1 MKRTP
6 VSLLLAACIL
16 TWVVQVS
23 HSSTIQQVHYQF
35 QYEGMARERVM
46 QKMFVVC
53 DKCPERTLLV
63 KATKPLPVPPIS
75 LRLSKDTYVT
85 PIREPFESK
94 YRSVTVYFEKNSH
107 TLKDSEIPKLAIF
120 ARTAKQVLAENK
132 NSIVRV
138 EGFTC
143 DLGKKATNDN
153 LARNRAR
160 TVAAFLEKKS
170 IHAGSV
176 TGEGKCCYAT
186 DDPSQR
192 RLNRRVEAKITS
204 KGEKH

>member
-16 TWVVQVS
+16 AWVVQAS
-23 HSSTIQQVHYQF
+23 HSSTIQQVHCQF

-63 KATKPLPVPPIS
+63 KAIKQPALSIS
-75 LRLSKDTYVT
+75 LRLSEDIHVT
-85 PIREPFESK
+85 PARESFGSK
-94 YRSVTVYFEKNSH
+94 YRSVTIYFEKNSH
-107 TLKDSEIPKLAIF
+107 TLRDSEIPKLSIF

-143 DLGKKATNDN
+143 DLGKKVANDS

-160 TVAAFLEKKS
+160 TVTSFLDKKG

-192 RLNRRVEAKITS
+192 RLNRRVVAKITS